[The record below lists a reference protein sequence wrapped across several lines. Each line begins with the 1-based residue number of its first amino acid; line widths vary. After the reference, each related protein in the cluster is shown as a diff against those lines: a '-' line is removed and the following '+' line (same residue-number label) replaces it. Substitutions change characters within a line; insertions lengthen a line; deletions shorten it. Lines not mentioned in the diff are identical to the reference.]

1 MMPLVTVFTPI
12 RGRGVRAAVALLVAA
27 FVAVGGVGTYRYL
40 DNFWLYRGFPKP
52 QDPAFVAARGT
63 TLKIAVTSPALGSRH
78 QTAYVYLP
86 PGYDTHPARRYPVLY
101 LLHGV
106 PGRPKAFLET
116 VRAGVDEDVLVARG
130 RMRPTILVMPF
141 GSTGTFTDEEW
152 ANGWRPHSGWETFVA
167 RDLVR
172 SIDGRYRTIRSAS
185 ARAIGGLSEGGY
197 GAINIALHHPREF
210 SVVES
215 WSGYERADNI
225 PSIFDRRPRLLAL
238 NSPKLTLPHEA
249 AALRR
254 RHVYFWFYSGTGD
267 PLSAQNVRFA
277 RELTRYRI
285 AHSFFLLHGGHDWSL
300 WRGNAE
306 SALIAADRHLDY
318 GRGLLA
324 TRGATA

>member
-1 MMPLVTVFTPI
+1 MIRLVTTLTATRS
-12 RGRGVRAAVALLVAA
+12 RGLKAATALLVLA

-40 DNFWLYRGFPKP
+40 DNFWLYRGFSAP
-52 QDPAFVAARGT
+52 QDPAFVSVRGT
-63 TLKIAVTSPALGSRH
+63 TEKIAVASPALGGRR
-78 QTAYVYLP
+78 QTTYVFLP
-86 PGYDTHPARRYPVLY
+86 PGYAAHPARRYPVLY

-116 VRAGVDEDVLVARG
+116 VRAGVDQDVLVAEG
-130 RMRPTILVMPF
+130 RMRPTILVMPY

-152 ANGWRPHSGWETFVA
+152 ANGWRSGNGWETFVA

-210 SVVES
+210 SVVQS

-225 PSIFDRRPRLLAL
+225 PSIFNREPRLLAL
-238 NSPKLTLPHEA
+238 NSPTLTLPREA
-249 AALRR
+249 ATLRR
-254 RHVYFWFYSGTGD
+254 RGVYFWFYSGTRD
-267 PLSAQNVRFA
+267 PLSSQNVRFA
-277 RELTRYRI
+277 RELTRFRI
-285 AHSFFLLHGGHDWSL
+285 AHSFFLVHGGHDWSL

-306 SALIAADRHLDY
+306 SALIAADKHLHY
-318 GRGLLA
+318 GRALLA
-324 TRGATA
+324 TAGART